1 MKTRKHF
8 GLLVVLLGLAL
19 ALPPR
24 FTPANAGPA
33 PAAGTRIVYYGSDGD
48 DTQVDL
54 GTPDPDTIL
63 QYGRAGNDTLYI
75 AGQAHNDGLEQEGGD
90 GQDNLSIKG
99 GDGDDHI
106 AQSGGNGGDTQ
117 FIRHYRDLV
126 LTNLSLIPILAT
138 LPNQLMQG
146 ASCNGQLQ

>member
-1 MKTRKHF
+1 MRTRKRL
-8 GLLVVLLGLAL
+8 GLFVVLLGLAL

-24 FTPANAGPA
+24 FTRANAGPA
-33 PAAGTRIVYYGSDGD
+33 PAAGTPIVYYGSDGD
-48 DTQVDL
+48 DVQTTL
-54 GTPDPDTIL
+54 GTQDPDIIVHF
-63 QYGRAGNDTLYI
+63 GRAGNDTLYI
-75 AGQAHNDGLEQEGGD
+75 AGQSHNDWLVQYGGD
-90 GQDNLSIKG
+90 GQDNLSIMG